1 MWERYRQ
8 VIVTLI
14 VALLAAI
21 STYYTTL
28 TSLKIEMAGK
38 AEDKFVT
45 TLDKRISNLEVRL
58 AGHFA
63 TKDDFFRL
71 REDVI
76 TRLIRIEAQLNQREK
91 DAKNR

>member
-1 MWERYRQ
+1 MWGKYRQ
-8 VIVTLI
+8 IIFMIL

-45 TLDKRISNLEVRL
+45 TLDKRISSLEIRL
-58 AGHFA
+58 AGNFA
-63 TKDDFFRL
+63 TKEDFFRL

-76 TRLIRIEAQLNQREK
+76 TRLMRIEVQLNQKEK
-91 DAKNR
+91 NIENR